1 LIRVAIL
8 CEFAH
13 HSSHKAEDDFPHNGE
28 VLELGY
34 DPFIYI
40 RDDKS
45 SVVQL

>member
-1 LIRVAIL
+1 VAIL

-40 RDDKS
+40 RDGKS